1 MTVIVATMQPQAT
14 AFSEYYP
21 VCIIGGSVNCWS
33 CRRVQTFRETQTKEE
48 HNLLAKDAVLERAAE
63 ARALRKMFESINEL
77 RKVRAKRLSLAL
89 IGKWKIIDANKSTKE
104 VGTEIRKKL
113 ALGDTGRA
121 LVR

>member
-1 MTVIVATMQPQAT
+1 M
-14 AFSEYYP
+14 
-21 VCIIGGSVNCWS
+21 
-33 CRRVQTFRETQTKEE
+33 
-48 HNLLAKDAVLERAAE
+48 ERAAE

-89 IGKWKIIDANKSTKE
+89 IGKWKIIDANKSTEE